1 MHDVVLLHRCYP
13 STPHGVG
20 PWLPAPSSA
29 PQPELPHWFASL
41 GAQAFTCLV
50 CHGSGEYAL
59 GMCDACW
66 GVGVTP
72 AFAPAPDAVSF
83 TAWLEC
89 NGHFVTWVS
98 SAAEPH
104 FWTFDRPATVTFH
117 YLPDPTVVYDATGH
131 DQRGACGPSC
141 NCPF

>member
-1 MHDVVLLHRCYP
+1 MHDVVLLYRCYP

-29 PQPELPHWFASL
+29 PQPELPHWFA
-41 GAQAFTCLV
+41 
-50 CHGSGEYAL
+50 
-59 GMCDACW
+59 
-66 GVGVTP
+66 
-72 AFAPAPDAVSF
+72 PAPDAVSF
-83 TAWLEC
+83 GAWLEC

-98 SAAEPH
+98 SDAERH

-131 DQRGACGPSC
+131 DQRGRCGPSC

>member
-1 MHDVVLLHRCYP
+1 MHDVVLLYRCYP

-41 GAQAFTCLV
+41 GAQAFTCLA
-50 CHGSGEYAL
+50 CHGSGEYDL

-66 GVGVTP
+66 VT
-72 AFAPAPDAVSF
+72 
-83 TAWLEC
+83 E
-89 NGHFVTWVS
+89 
-98 SAAEPH
+98 
-104 FWTFDRPATVTFH
+104 
-117 YLPDPTVVYDATGH
+117 PTVVYDATGH
-131 DQRGACGPSC
+131 DQRGRCGPSC